1 MDGSLPAA
9 IGSFI
14 AATNSADE
22 TTFVASFTHDAR
34 LQDGSRVFRGH
45 EGAAQWSASDNIG
58 VGMHFELLS
67 WAKTAPDAYD
77 VTLQARSRRFT
88 GTGTLHVTMREGL
101 IATLATG

>member
-22 TTFVASFTHDAR
+22 TAFVASFTDDAR
-34 LQDGSRVFRGH
+34 LQDGGRVFHGR

-58 VGMHFELLS
+58 VGMHFELVS
-67 WAKTAPDAYD
+67 WAETAPDAYD
-77 VTLQARSRRFT
+77 VTLEARSRRFT

-101 IATLATG
+101 IATLATA

>member
-22 TTFVASFTHDAR
+22 ATFVASFTDDAR
-34 LQDGSRVFRGH
+34 VQDGGRVFHGR
-45 EGAAQWSASDNIG
+45 EGAARWSASDNIG
-58 VGMHFELLS
+58 VGMQFELMS

-88 GTGTLHVTMREGL
+88 GTGTLHVTMRGGL